1 MKPETTSSEDLRRR
15 AEARVNSLAPPTL
28 EDGSVLGEAAALQA
42 LRQLH
47 ELQVHQLEV
56 EMQNEELHQ
65 IQQDLVKALE
75 DYTELYDFAPV
86 GYLSLQRDGRITRAN
101 LEAGRLLGQERA
113 RLMTR
118 RLADFLADSDK
129 PAFAAYLQQ
138 VFLGESLKPLES
150 RVPRP
155 GAPPLSLLMEAAL
168 SADGRLCRI
177 VLTDITR
184 IREAEAG
191 LQESHERLGK
201 LSWRLPGMIY
211 QFRLFPDGRSCFPY
225 SSEGIRA
232 LFGLEPEAVREDGR
246 SLFAVIHPEDS
257 AALMASIQQSALTL
271 EPWHRDFRVELPE
284 IGTRWLSGAAQ
295 PEPLADGSIL
305 WHGFAS
311 DITARL
317 EAERALAVSEQQ
329 ALRERRHL
337 SEVIWGTDAGTWEW
351 NVQTGETVFNERWA
365 GMLGYA
371 LEELQPTSIGTWNE
385 LAHPEDLKSS
395 NDLIQCCLRGE
406 TEDYQC
412 DCRMRHKDGHWVWI
426 MDRGRVVEWT
436 PDGQP
441 LRMSGTHLDIS
452 ERKQAELALAEALA
466 FNQQIISSAQEGIVV
481 YDREGRLALF
491 NPFMEAMMGM
501 SAQEVLGKPPDGF
514 FPFLEGL
521 GVLEGLEQALRG
533 EQVYHPPAPWT
544 LESTGR
550 SGWVSSTQA
559 PLRDNRGEI
568 IGVIA
573 TVTDVTELH
582 RAQEKER
589 QLEADLQHTQKLESL
604 GSLAGGVAHDMNNV
618 LAAIQAVSETLHLT
632 HSTDSALLRFLDII
646 DCASARGRDLVKGLT
661 NFARKDLREPK
672 PLDLNALVRE
682 ESELLRH
689 TTLQKVE
696 VVLDLEEGL
705 PWVLGEPGPL
715 ASALMNLCVNAVDA
729 MPTGG
734 ILTLRAH
741 RLPGAQVQ
749 LVVQDTGVGMTP
761 LVLGRA
767 TEPFFTTKPMG
778 KGTGLGLAMVYAT
791 VKAHGGTLSLQSEPG
806 QGTKVTLTLPSCAA
820 PAASSAT
827 LPTGG
832 PRAASMDILLVDDDE
847 LIRASIPA
855 LVESFG
861 HHVIAAAGGQAALDM
876 LDAGLEIQLVI
887 LDLNMPGMNG
897 LETLQQL
904 RQRQPWLPVLLA
916 TGHLDAESNRVLQ
929 QAGRALS
936 ISKPYTLEELDAKL
950 QEIMRLEG
958 L

>member
-1 MKPETTSSEDLRRR
+1 MKPDKPSSEDLRLR
-15 AEARVNSLAPPTL
+15 AEARMNSLAPPAL
-28 EDGSVLGEAAALQA
+28 EVPTALQVM
-42 LRQLH
+42 RQVH
-47 ELQVHQLEV
+47 ELQVHQVEL
-56 EMQNEELHQ
+56 EMQHEELEHTRAQ
-65 IQQDLVKALE
+65 LEEALAGFK
-75 DYTELYDFAPV
+75 ELYDFAPV
-86 GYLSLQRDGRITRAN
+86 GYLSLEPSGSIVRAN
-101 LEAGRLLGQERA
+101 LEAGRLLGLERA
-113 RLMTR
+113 LLMTR
-118 RLADFLADSDK
+118 RFADFFAQADRS
-129 PAFAAYLQQ
+129 AFTAYLEQA
-138 VFLGESLKPLES
+138 FLGEPMQPFEG
-150 RVPRP
+150 RVQRTE
-155 GAPPLSLLMEAAL
+155 APPLVLQLEVGL
-168 SADGRLCRI
+168 SADGRRCRA
-177 VLTDITR
+177 VLTDLTR
-184 IREAEAG
+184 IREAETE
-191 LQESHERLGK
+191 LRESHVRLGK
-201 LSWRLPGMIY
+201 LSQRLPGMIY
-211 QFRLFPDGRSCFPY
+211 QFQRFPEGRSCLPY
-225 SSEGIRA
+225 CSAGIRD
-232 LFGLEPEAVREDGR
+232 LFGLEPEAVREDAA
-246 SLFAVIHPEDS
+246 SLFALIHPEDS
-257 AALMASIQQSALTL
+257 AALMASIGHSAQTL
-271 EPWHRDFRVELPE
+271 APWRCDFRIERPGA
-284 IGTRWLSGAAQ
+284 GTRWLSAVAQ
-295 PEPLADGSIL
+295 PESLADGSIL
-305 WHGFAS
+305 WYGFAT
-311 DITARL
+311 DITERL
-317 EAERALAVSEQQ
+317 EAQQMLAASEQRACQ
-329 ALRERRHL
+329 GQRYLGD
-337 SEVIWGTDAGTWEW
+337 VVWGTGAGTWEW

-412 DCRMRHKDGHWVWI
+412 DCRMRHKDGHWVWVLV
-426 MDRGRVVEWT
+426 RGRVVEWT
-436 PDGQP
+436 PEGQP
-441 LRMSGTHLDIS
+441 LRMSGTHLEIS
-452 ERKQAELALAEALA
+452 ERKRAELALAEALV

-481 YDREGRLALF
+481 YDREGHLALF

-646 DCASARGRDLVKGLT
+646 DRASARGRDLVKGLT